1 MKMGINMG
9 QQKIYLT
16 SRGLNTKLG
25 RSIIGEALSDC
36 DKSGRILMIT
46 IGEYGINEILRD
58 VAMELGFLSENIVVY
73 DGDEYRK
80 IDTDFD
86 YIYVGEGNTFQML
99 DMMKSHGLIEKIH
112 AAVDAGASYIGSSAG
127 AMIAGTDIL
136 LAHDF
141 DRNFVGMTDFQALGL
156 FRGTIIPHYT
166 KENLSCYL
174 SRTSEELTGRYEKIY
189 SVGNG
194 DEENETGIVI
204 LDME

>member
-1 MKMGINMG
+1 MR

-25 RSIIGEALSDC
+25 RKIIGKALSDC
-36 DKSGRILMIT
+36 DKSGKMLMIT
-46 IGEYGINEILRD
+46 IGEYSINDILRD
-58 VAMELGFLSENIVVY
+58 AAMELGFLSENIVVY
-73 DGDEYRK
+73 DGDKYRK

-86 YIYVGEGNTFQML
+86 YIYVSEGNTFQIL

-136 LAHDF
+136 LAQDF

-166 KENLSCYL
+166 KEDLSCYF
-174 SRTSEELTGRYEKIY
+174 SRTSEELIGHYEEIY